1 MVALIASMTTS
12 SLRRMSHTIIF
23 RATLIVRSQRLSS
36 MVICRRWFGTGFNG
50 ISRIVFI
57 LPEP

>member
-1 MVALIASMTTS
+1 MTTS

-23 RATLIVRSQRLSS
+23 RATLIVRSQRLTS

-57 LPEP
+57 LPIP